1 MRVRFSREMRR
12 SMKQAK
18 IVVVGSFNVDIT
30 GYAER
35 LPRNGETVFG
45 RSVSMGPGGK
55 GFNQATGAH
64 RAGADVVM
72 IAGIGKDDFSGFA
85 HRQFASE
92 GLSEKYVVEME
103 ESGTGCAL
111 IEVDGQ
117 SGENRIVVFQGANA
131 RLSRA
136 HVRAAETEIASAD
149 LVLTQLE
156 TNLEAVDELKRLA
169 QKHGKTLVLNPAPF
183 IPVSDGF
190 FEGVDVFTP
199 NETEAEYYSGI
210 AVHTEADAAAAAKK
224 MRALGVKRVVITM
237 GSRGAYCADEAEC
250 GMVASPAVKAIDT
263 VGAGDAFTGALCTRL
278 AEGNTLMDAAR
289 FAACFA
295 ALAVTRKGACSA
307 MPTRAEAE
315 ALQRE
320 FESTNKK

>member
-1 MRVRFSREMRR
+1 
-12 SMKQAK
+12 MKQAK

-72 IAGIGKDDFSGFA
+72 VAGVGKDDFSNFA

-92 GLSEKYVVEME
+92 GLSEKYVAEMDE
-103 ESGTGCAL
+103 YGTGCAL

-117 SGENRIVVFQGANA
+117 SGENRIVVVQGANA
-131 RLSRA
+131 QLSRA
-136 HVRAAETEIASAD
+136 HVRAAEAEIASAD

-169 QKHGKTLVLNPAPF
+169 KKH
-183 IPVSDGF
+183 
-190 FEGVDVFTP
+190 
-199 NETEAEYYSGI
+199 
-210 AVHTEADAAAAAKK
+210 
-224 MRALGVKRVVITM
+224 
-237 GSRGAYCADEAEC
+237 
-250 GMVASPAVKAIDT
+250 
-263 VGAGDAFTGALCTRL
+263 
-278 AEGNTLMDAAR
+278 
-289 FAACFA
+289 
-295 ALAVTRKGACSA
+295 
-307 MPTRAEAE
+307 
-315 ALQRE
+315 
-320 FESTNKK
+320 